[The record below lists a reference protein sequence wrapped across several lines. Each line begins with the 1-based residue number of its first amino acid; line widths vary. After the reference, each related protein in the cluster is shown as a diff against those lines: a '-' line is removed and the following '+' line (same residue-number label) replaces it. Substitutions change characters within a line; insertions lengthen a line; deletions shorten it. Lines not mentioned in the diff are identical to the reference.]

1 MKKLMIPCLAV
12 AALIGVNTAFAA
24 EVTGEIKSVSV
35 KKHDVLLDNGQ
46 RYYFSK
52 DVDLSKSKK
61 GDKVK
66 ITFEEKKMKKG
77 TKNEA
82 SALAPVS

>member
-1 MKKLMIPCLAV
+1 MKTLLIPALSV
-12 AALIGVNTAFAA
+12 AALIGINTAFAA

-46 RYYFSK
+46 RYWFGK
-52 DVDLSKSKK
+52 AFDLSKTKK
-61 GDKVK
+61 GEKVK

-82 SALAPVS
+82 SAIAPVS

>member
-1 MKKLMIPCLAV
+1 
-12 AALIGVNTAFAA
+12 
-24 EVTGEIKSVSV
+24 V
-35 KKHDVLLDNGQ
+35 KKHDVLLNNGQ
-46 RYYFSK
+46 RYYFGK
-52 DVDLSKSKK
+52 DFDLSKTKK

-82 SALAPVS
+82 SAIAPVS

>member
-1 MKKLMIPCLAV
+1 MKRLVIPTLAV
-12 AALIGVNTAFAA
+12 AALIGINTAFAA
-24 EVTGEIKSVSV
+24 DVTGEIKSISL

-46 RYYFSK
+46 RYWFSK
-52 DVDLSKSKK
+52 GTDLSKSKK

-82 SALAPVS
+82 SAIAPVS